1 MSDDTDRET
10 PDPQELQ
17 EESCAPEIPQGES
30 EPIDLLL
37 EERSTPELRRW
48 LRARY
53 RAVTGLQE

>member
-10 PDPQELQ
+10 QELQ